1 MTTYTY
7 DLKRE
12 TRMIKEF
19 LIFLIFLIQINAE
32 NSTAFDECFKDFQ
45 LWSCATCWDISKVC
59 IDECLKAKGQPLSN
73 GKVCIPRKYMDWI
86 QFPLNYKE
94 FGKTKFSITL
104 SNVQI
109 IEIGSNEITI
119 SMNTRIAWSDYRLT
133 FGVDRAF
140 LSEEDQK
147 QVWSPRIVV
156 GTNMMSKSKETE
168 EIEVSRWPQNSL
180 VKTFYLLTTVKCKMN
195 FQTFPFDNHTC
206 NIEVSVIFSHF

>member
-1 MTTYTY
+1 MI
-7 DLKRE
+7 
-12 TRMIKEF
+12 MIKEF
-19 LIFLIFLIQINAE
+19 LMFLIFLLQINAE
-32 NSTAFDECFKDFQ
+32 NSTTFDEC
-45 LWSCATCWDISKVC
+45 LN
-59 IDECLKAKGQPLSN
+59 EKGEVLSR
-73 GKVCIPRKYMDWI
+73 GKVCIPKKFIQWI
-86 QFPLNYKE
+86 QWNPGAGK
-94 FGKTKFSITL
+94 GRKTKLSITL